1 MKRTICLWL
10 SVLCWVVGLAQTGEL
25 MRIYT
30 DKDCYLAGEE
40 LWVKVCLEENGIL
53 PGNSMSR
60 VAYVE
65 ICDTAQVRAQ
75 GKISLEQGVGWAHIQ
90 LPRTMH
96 SGMYQLTAYTRYM
109 RNLKE
114 ESFPRK
120 MVAVLNTLGASSE
133 DKLTVNDTTGFGAKG
148 PDVNENGKLLKSE
161 KEVYGL
167 REKVKLEWSSH
178 LADAK
183 ELTLSVVRED
193 CEVKL
198 PLLEMSR
205 PVLSEGER
213 WTAECEGHIVTGR
226 VEGTDLPEAM
236 LTQLSCVGK
245 EMRVFEGKKKTDG
258 LFRFYTYGVTDQQDV
273 VLSALSH
280 EGQAY
285 RMEIET
291 PFAELLPRQI
301 PGLHCLYLDSALIT
315 RSVALQL
322 MQAIPKTVVPK
333 EAEAMIYGQ
342 LPSKTY
348 NLNEYVRFNTVQ
360 ECLVEFV
367 MGTAIDR
374 QGDKKIIRMLQEDS
388 KDYNLFPVLVLIDGV
403 AFYNHSEVLA
413 YNAHQVHYIHQY
425 RGNYVL
431 GEMLYGGILS
441 LVTHRGTMAD
451 MRMNDDMQMLAY
463 EFPQNRPT
471 FEMPNYGEAEVKAS
485 RRPDFRHTMYW
496 NPSVEGKNEIEF
508 YTSDLEGTYKVVL
521 QGVLKDGQKVDVK
534 WTFDVKR

>member
-213 WTAECEGHIVTGR
+213 WIAECEGHIVTGR